1 MDSLGEK
8 IRQLRK
14 QKDLSQEEFAFRLN
28 VSRQT
33 VSRWE
38 NDEMVPNAD
47 NLRSICEVLDADAGY
62 LLFNEPA
69 DPAPKNADGSV
80 AAKTETPPLETKSGL
95 WIVGIAVTSAI
106 LFFYIIAATMI
117 LTSFLFAG
125 SGSVTIFQFAAYGP
139 WFYVLLGTVFLVDL
153 TAFILLFKYRKK
165 LLRPTK

>member
-14 QKDLSQEEFAFRLN
+14 GKKLSQEEFAFRLN
-28 VSRQT
+28 VSRQA

-69 DPAPKNADGSV
+69 
-80 AAKTETPPLETKSGL
+80 PPLRKMRTAPSQRRRKHLPSKQR
-95 WIVGIAVTSAI
+95 
-106 LFFYIIAATMI
+106 AACG
-117 LTSFLFAG
+117 S
-125 SGSVTIFQFAAYGP
+125 SGSQSRRQYFFSTSSPQQ
-139 WFYVLLGTVFLVDL
+139 
-153 TAFILLFKYRKK
+153 
-165 LLRPTK
+165 